1 MKSPIVG
8 MGELSQAAPAL
19 GNKVKNLAV
28 LAGAG
33 VRVPRGFGITF
44 DVYTETT
51 SGLLPA
57 MHRAREV
64 SSTSSDLAKRLH
76 DIVVSA
82 PFSQTEAVMEGL
94 DVHVPGASYFAVRSS
109 GAPVIN
115 GSAAA
120 EDSAALSLAGQYE
133 SYLLVPKENVPQAIL
148 WCYAS
153 LFAERSLDRFKVLGD
168 GSYLGSRMSVLVQ
181 EMFVADLCAVVMTRD
196 PVEGGDNFGMEVSYG
211 ACEALVSGMVQG
223 DLYLL
228 SRTSGALLT
237 AELGSKT
244 SRIDHEPLVSAAADN
259 KIVTPLS
266 EEQRACYAATQG
278 LITEIYRLGMHIER
292 IFGSTQDIELVVADG
307 EIVVTQSRPITATN

>member
-1 MKSPIVG
+1 MKSTIVG
-8 MGELSQAAPAL
+8 MGDLLQTSPAL

-33 VRVPRGFGITF
+33 VRVPRGFGIPF
-44 DVYTETT
+44 DVYTATMK
-51 SGLLPA
+51 GLFPA

-64 SSTSSDLAKRLH
+64 SFSSADLAKRLH

-82 PFSQTEAVMEGL
+82 PFSQTDAVLEAL
-94 DVHVPGASYFAVRSS
+94 DIHMPGAEYFAVRSS

-115 GSAAA
+115 GREAA

-133 SYLLVPKENVPQAIL
+133 SYLLVPKENVPQAVL

-153 LFAERSLDRFKVLGD
+153 LFGERSLDRFKVLSD

-181 EMFVADLCAVVMTRD
+181 EMFIADLCAVVMTRD
-196 PVEGGDNFGMEVSYG
+196 PVEGGDHFGMELTYG

-228 SRTSGALLT
+228 SRNSGALLSS
-237 AELGSKT
+237 ELGSKT
-244 SRIDHEPLVSAAADN
+244 TRIDHEPLVSLAVDN
-259 KIVTPLS
+259 KVVTPLS
-266 EEQRACYAATQG
+266 AEQRACYAASQE
-278 LITEIYRLGMHIER
+278 LVAKIYRLGMHIER
-292 IFGSTQDIELVVADG
+292 IFGSTQDIELVVSNG
-307 EIVVTQSRPITATN
+307 EIVVTQSRPITATR